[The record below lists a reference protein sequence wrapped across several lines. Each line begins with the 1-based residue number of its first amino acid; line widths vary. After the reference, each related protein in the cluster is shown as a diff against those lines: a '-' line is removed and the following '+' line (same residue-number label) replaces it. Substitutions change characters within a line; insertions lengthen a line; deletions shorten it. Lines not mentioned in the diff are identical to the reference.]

1 MKYPL
6 GHNTWDLKEKEPIK
20 VLNSGFFTMGKK
32 VKEFEKNLPENLRL
46 NMPQW

>member
-6 GHNTWDLKEKEPIK
+6 GHNTWDLKKKTIK

-32 VKEFEKNLPENLRL
+32 VKEFEKICKKI
-46 NMPQW
+46 